1 MDRRELIMNIMN
13 LEVKTRRLNV
23 FSLLEL
29 SPPFEME
36 ILSCVRK
43 GGDKGVR
50 VSEIA
55 KSLFTTSPNISRL
68 LKVLEKDGKV
78 YREVDEQDRRNTFV
92 HITDKGIEYFLHNRK
107 TICEFMFGVIN
118 CLSDEELS
126 KYSEIRE
133 KIYSSYLVEIDKY
146 KERAAETENKGVQK

>member
-1 MDRRELIMNIMN
+1 
-13 LEVKTRRLNV
+13 
-23 FSLLEL
+23 
-29 SPPFEME
+29 ME

-43 GGDKGVR
+43 GGEKGVR

-55 KSLFTTSPNISRL
+55 KNLFTSLPNISRL

-92 HITDKGIEYFLHNRK
+92 HITDKGIEYFLYNRK